1 MFYKSVR
8 RKTINSIVKS
18 SKDRNREFITKYIKM
33 LVSRK
38 KILNLTQKLRIT
50 DESPV
55 REYIISL
62 FKCAC

>member
-38 KILNLTQKLRIT
+38 KILNLTQK
-50 DESPV
+50 
-55 REYIISL
+55 
-62 FKCAC
+62 